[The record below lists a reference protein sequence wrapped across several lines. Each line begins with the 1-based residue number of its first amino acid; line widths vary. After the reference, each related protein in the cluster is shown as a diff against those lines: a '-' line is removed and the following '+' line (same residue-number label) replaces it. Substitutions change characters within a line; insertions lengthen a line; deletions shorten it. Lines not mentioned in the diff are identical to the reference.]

1 MNLWLGFKN
10 RLNKENLIKVIIL
23 LFLLSLIIVIFWQKT
38 ELSSSDL
45 GRHLENGRVVF
56 SDSQVLFSNFYSY
69 TEPSFRFIN
78 HHWLSG
84 VIYYGIYLFS
94 GFIGLHIFNI
104 LVILLTFIIFFSL
117 AKKRSSFYIT
127 SLLSVPVI
135 FLLSERV
142 EVRPEM
148 FSYLFLGLTWFIL
161 ESKKFTLKKKAFLLF
176 PLFALWANMH
186 IYFFLGLILV
196 FFWFVAKILD
206 NTRLFNW
213 KNFKTT
219 VINFKKEIYL
229 FISLVF
235 ASLISP
241 NHVKGLLYP
250 FNILREYGY
259 QIAENKSIFYLDDL
273 MLNYNFAL
281 FKLLFVLLL
290 VSLLANYFLL
300 QKKTY
305 FAWFIGVLFSILALI
320 MSRNISI
327 FALFSLVLIAPSFHY
342 AFQLV
347 FNLAN
352 KFLLK
357 NNFYNSK
364 LILQIIFII
373 LLSTSFI
380 FLVTDLNRRQMFL
393 RKDAGIGLTSG
404 SLDVFDF
411 YFQNNL
417 QGPVF
422 NNYDVGSAL
431 IFGFKGR
438 EKVFVD
444 NRPEAYSV
452 SFFQDTYI
460 PMQESALVWQNRL
473 AEYKF
478 NTIIFAHTDSTPWA
492 KQFLTSIPSDNK
504 WALVYFDRYYVVLVN
519 KDEYSASFI
528 SDYEIK
534 IADFRYMI
542 RQQAETKSLKG
553 KFALASLAE
562 IYNQPDLAKEIYRQI
577 IFSYPYNSQALF
589 GLGYLYSNSLERS
602 DLLMA
607 LDYFYKG
614 LKISPKTPGAYN
626 QIGFIYWNLNDYSKA
641 EKAWRQSLRVNRN
654 DTARDYLTQI
664 QDLRKKGDLP

>member
-1 MNLWLGFKN
+1 
-10 RLNKENLIKVIIL
+10 
-23 LFLLSLIIVIFWQKT
+23 
-38 ELSSSDL
+38 
-45 GRHLENGRVVF
+45 
-56 SDSQVLFSNFYSY
+56 
-69 TEPSFRFIN
+69 
-78 HHWLSG
+78 
-84 VIYYGIYLFS
+84 
-94 GFIGLHIFNI
+94 
-104 LVILLTFIIFFSL
+104 
-117 AKKRSSFYIT
+117 
-127 SLLSVPVI
+127 
-135 FLLSERV
+135 
-142 EVRPEM
+142 
-148 FSYLFLGLTWFIL
+148 
-161 ESKKFTLKKKAFLLF
+161 
-176 PLFALWANMH
+176 
-186 IYFFLGLILV
+186 
-196 FFWFVAKILD
+196 
-206 NTRLFNW
+206 
-213 KNFKTT
+213 
-219 VINFKKEIYL
+219 
-229 FISLVF
+229 
-235 ASLISP
+235 
-241 NHVKGLLYP
+241 
-250 FNILREYGY
+250 
-259 QIAENKSIFYLDDL
+259 
-273 MLNYNFAL
+273 
-281 FKLLFVLLL
+281 
-290 VSLLANYFLL
+290 
-300 QKKTY
+300 
-305 FAWFIGVLFSILALI
+305 
-320 MSRNISI
+320 
-327 FALFSLVLIAPSFHY
+327 
-342 AFQLV
+342 
-347 FNLAN
+347 
-352 KFLLK
+352 
-357 NNFYNSK
+357 
-364 LILQIIFII
+364 

-614 LKISPKTPGAYN
+614 LKISSKTPGVYN
-626 QIGFIYWNLNDYSKA
+626 QIGLIYWNLNDYSKA
-641 EKAWRQSLRVNRN
+641 EEAWRKSLRVNRN
-654 DTARDYLTQI
+654 DTARDYLQQI